1 MENAKWRQEQR
12 EQNVKKYKEQDE
24 KEDIMLKKM
33 QQEKDGE
40 AFLKYYFF
48 VILNKCLSENYA
60 IMVPSC
66 ALYLRHD
73 IQ

>member
-40 AFLKYYFF
+40 AFLKYYFL
-48 VILNKCLSENYA
+48 VTLNKCLSEDYA
-60 IMVPSC
+60 FMVPSH
-66 ALYLRHD
+66 ALL
-73 IQ
+73 

>member
-33 QQEKDGE
+33 QQEKDG
-40 AFLKYYFF
+40 AFLKYYFL
-48 VILNKCLSENYA
+48 VTLNKCLSEDYA
-60 IMVPSC
+60 FMVPSH
-66 ALYLRHD
+66 ALL
-73 IQ
+73 